1 VDEASKGL
9 VARAE
14 WEAGRVS
21 VSITLD
27 GREHHLWFAASGE
40 DIGREADV
48 LLPLVL
54 FPAMVNGS
62 RLKLPEEVS
71 PVIGCA
77 QDPGRVSPLG
87 C

>member
-27 GREHHLWFAASGE
+27 GRDITCGSQLPARTLEGKRISSYAS
-40 DIGREADV
+40 
-48 LLPLVL
+48 
-54 FPAMVNGS
+54 S
-62 RLKLPEEVS
+62 YS
-71 PVIGCA
+71 PRWLMA
-77 QDPGRVSPLG
+77 LA
-87 C
+87 